1 MTPVDP
7 TTRTVRSVDV
17 PLGPGRQTLRVT
29 LTLDEHG
36 EPETLILASGFVTD
50 TEDGPSFLRPS
61 WHDAPL
67 RLPASALGALR
78 DALEALD
85 R

>member
-17 PLGPGRQTLRVT
+17 PLGAGQQTLRCT
-29 LTLDEHG
+29 LALDEHG
-36 EPETLILASGFVTD
+36 EPEALILAAGFM
-50 TEDGPSFLRPS
+50 TETGDGPSFLRPS

-67 RLPASALGALR
+67 RLPASALPALR

>member
-1 MTPVDP
+1 MSPDDP
-7 TTRTVRSVDV
+7 TTTTVRSVDV
-17 PLGPGRQTLRVT
+17 PLGPGRQTLRCT
-29 LTLDEHG
+29 LALTSGG
-36 EPETLILASGFVTD
+36 EPEALILAAGFVTD